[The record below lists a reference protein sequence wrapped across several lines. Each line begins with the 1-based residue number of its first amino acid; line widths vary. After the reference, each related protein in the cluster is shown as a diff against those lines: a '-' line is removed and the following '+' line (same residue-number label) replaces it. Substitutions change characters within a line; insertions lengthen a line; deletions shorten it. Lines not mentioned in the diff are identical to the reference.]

1 MTFAEVR
8 RAFRWEDVTRTLDWD
23 STRRLNMAHEGCDRW
38 ARDRGRVALV
48 WAGARGETR
57 IFTYFDLARLASRL
71 ANVLAE
77 NGVRRGDRVAAL
89 MPRVPEA
96 YVASLAVWKLGAVL
110 VPLLGVFSSFA
121 PFRIGVAFEF
131 FAAAAAILCFVGG
144 PLRMLFAALFEEG
157 APPRQFVM
165 PTSYAPPAIPPPPV
179 RLSALPPA
187 AATPPV
193 GWRARP
199 QTAEIVQPPS
209 VTDHTTRL
217 LEKSE
222 PDTD

>member
-1 MTFAEVR
+1 MRFCARCGFPLEGAMV
-8 RAFRWEDVTRTLDWD
+8 L
-23 STRRLNMAHEGCDRW
+23 LAHGGMLPRYEP
-38 ARDRGRVALV
+38 
-48 WAGARGETR
+48 AGGETKISPR
-57 IFTYFDLARLASRL
+57 
-71 ANVLAE
+71 
-77 NGVRRGDRVAAL
+77 RRGVKQGAL
-89 MPRVPEA
+89 LM
-96 YVASLAVWKLGAVL
+96 LIGAVL

-144 PLRMLFAALFEEG
+144 PLRMLFAGLFEEG

-165 PTSYAPPAIPPPPV
+165 PTSYAPSAIPPPV
-179 RLSALPPA
+179 RLSALPQA

-217 LEKSE
+217 LEKAE
-222 PDTD
+222 PDTN